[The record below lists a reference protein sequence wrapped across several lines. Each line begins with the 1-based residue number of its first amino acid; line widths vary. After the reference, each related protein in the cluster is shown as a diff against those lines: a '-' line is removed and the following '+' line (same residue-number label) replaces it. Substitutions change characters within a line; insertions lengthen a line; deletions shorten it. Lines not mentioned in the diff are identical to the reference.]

1 MTTEM
6 RRAFHQL
13 PQRVLSLAFFV
24 LVCASAALAAKELPA
39 RHSINL
45 NTATLQQL
53 EQLPGVGPS
62 RAQKIL
68 DYRRKSGSFRSVN
81 DLLVIRGISKNEVD
95 KIRPY
100 VIVGAVPPNP
110 PVGKPKPATSPHK
123 TTAPS
128 SGAPSGK

>member
-1 MTTEM
+1 MTTET
-6 RRAFHQL
+6 RRTIHQL
-13 PQRVLSLAFFV
+13 LQPALALAFCA
-24 LVCASAALAAKELPA
+24 LLCASAMLAAKELPA

-53 EQLPGVGPS
+53 EQLPGIGPS

-68 DYRRKSGSFRSVN
+68 DYRKKAGSFRSVN

-100 VIVGAVPPNP
+100 IIVGAAPAHPPA
-110 PVGKPKPATSPHK
+110 GKPKPSTTPHK
-123 TTAPS
+123 NTFPS
-128 SGAPSGK
+128 SGSPPSQ